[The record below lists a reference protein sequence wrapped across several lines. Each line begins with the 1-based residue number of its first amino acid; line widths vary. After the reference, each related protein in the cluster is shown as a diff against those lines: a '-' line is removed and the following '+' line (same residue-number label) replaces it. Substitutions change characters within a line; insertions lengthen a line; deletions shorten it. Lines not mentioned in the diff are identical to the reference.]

1 MVFRSFFAGGQNIQ
15 TKIGDVHN
23 FSFGNKLKR
32 QENNQKVKP
41 PSRRIGSKPLSKT
54 LARYVIVRYKFDVD
68 VDDIRKEAFRA
79 AAADW
84 RAVSCIAV
92 IEDPDAE
99 TWHSERMMGVFSL
112 FIVFFLNILLN
123 FEKICDPHC
132 IWFNKYAAL
141 FISLLKIHGFSC
153 SLNELTCFFR
163 RDRLLFV
170 CSNCDLRASAAA
182 VFVVLRRVL
191 TF

>member
-15 TKIGDVHN
+15 TKIGDVRN
-23 FSFGNKLKR
+23 FSFGNKLIKR

-79 AAADW
+79 AAAEW

-112 FIVFFLNILLN
+112 FIVFS
-123 FEKICDPHC
+123 
-132 IWFNKYAAL
+132 KY
-141 FISLLKIHGFSC
+141 
-153 SLNELTCFFR
+153 
-163 RDRLLFV
+163 FV
-170 CSNCDLRASAAA
+170 E
-182 VFVVLRRVL
+182 F
-191 TF
+191 